1 MISIYS
7 GRAREAKERKGYPE
21 SGQLKQFFL
30 GEVINEFERYVC
42 IGECKC

>member
-7 GRAREAKERKGYPE
+7 GRAREAKERKGYLE
-21 SGQLKQFFL
+21 SGELKQFFL
-30 GEVINEFERYVC
+30 EEVIDECERYVC